1 MSEVSHMPSVQ
12 RYRLD
17 NVRARV
23 CLRLIVPWFV
33 CGICLLL
40 VWLSPP
46 PSTHIAMEDTA
57 WRSGFYPVEQAA
69 YRWTAGAATLR
80 LWPQT
85 VGAQQV
91 RLSLQ
96 SGRDEI
102 IPVQVQLGSHIVE
115 LAVDPHIKTYDLV
128 ANTPLSL
135 QPLDIKINSATFQP
149 PNDARELGVIVSG
162 ISVVPLAGGVGWR
175 LILSCLLLVQVA
187 VLFLAVPRRWSVW
200 LRTVVVVLGAPL
212 VVWLVWPNIYDVRGV
227 VIALQLLGL
236 TGLLAIVTQTSIA
249 MDGWSVTRQL
259 KERWRDF
266 VMEQPDITITPWNR
280 SALLTGCAIAGIVMA
295 TRVLMA
301 PSASHYWAGDDY
313 LVGVFAFNVL
323 RFDLPLY
330 YGHHTGTLASYLT
343 APFLALFGP
352 TPMVLAIVPVVLA
365 SLLALVLFGLGR
377 DLFGVWGGIAASLWL
392 IFPPAILVL
401 WTLRLQPGYLE
412 AITCAMLAL
421 WGTVRLLWGQH
432 TRRTQVWLMAGIGVA
447 ATLALWTS
455 FIVASFALTCVLA
468 SILAWRRLPALP
480 WPGYTLLIA
489 LPILGWLLPLV
500 IYVVRFPNYNPIWW
514 MLDVPRPDADP
525 SVGLSNV
532 VRYQIPLLLTNR
544 FAGFTLIDLLILGV
558 AALAFGYF
566 LLLIW
571 VRRHRAALL
580 VVTLTGAILAA
591 YVFSSFSYLQ
601 KDIRYI
607 LPLMAALPLAL
618 GGLLASVRRIR
629 HGRWIGIGLVVAVL
643 CANVSTWPRLF
654 SFQTAFAD
662 HAESQVAD
670 YLVQSGLRYI
680 HTSYWIA
687 MPVMFESGG
696 QVVASAMVGPA
707 RESYDPRNEVRV
719 LAAGGVDT
727 AFVFRRDGVA
737 TQPFERYLDEHEIGC
752 QRVAIEHFMVY
763 SRCAPLIDVAD
774 LGRVLPEAQE

>member
-1 MSEVSHMPSVQ
+1 MPSVQ

-17 NVRARV
+17 KVRARV
-23 CLRLIVPWFV
+23 CLRLIVPWIV

-46 PSTHIAMEDTA
+46 PSAHVAIDDIA
-57 WRSGFYPVEQAA
+57 WRSGFYPVEQEA
-69 YRWTAGAATLR
+69 YRWTDGAATLR

-85 VGAQQV
+85 IGTQEVT
-91 RLSLQ
+91 LTLQ
-96 SGRDEI
+96 SGRDESA
-102 IPVQVQLGSHIVE
+102 PVQVQFGSRTVALDVGSQTRVYHLV
-115 LAVDPHIKTYDLV
+115 VD
-128 ANTPLSL
+128 TPFSV
-135 QPLDIKINSATFQP
+135 QPLDITIISDTFRS
-149 PNDARELGVIVSG
+149 PNDARELGVLVSG
-162 ISVVPLAGGVGWR
+162 ASVAPLAGGVAWR

-187 VLFLAVPRRWSVW
+187 VLFLAVPRRWPGW
-200 LRTVVVVLGAPL
+200 LHTPLVSFGAPL
-212 VVWLVWPNIYDVRGV
+212 AVWLAWPNLYDVRGV

-236 TGLLAIVTQTSIA
+236 TGLLAIGTQTSKA
-249 MDGWSVTRQL
+249 MAGWPVTRQL
-259 KERWRDF
+259 KQRWQGL
-266 VMEQPDITITPWNR
+266 VVEQPDITIAPWSR
-280 SALLTGCAIAGIVMA
+280 SALLTGCAIAGMA
-295 TRVLMA
+295 MLTRVLMA
-301 PSASHYWAGDDY
+301 PSVSHYWAGDDY
-313 LVGVFAFNVL
+313 LVGVFAFNIL

-343 APFLALFGP
+343 APFLALLGP

-365 SLLALVLFGLGR
+365 SLLAFVLFGLGR
-377 DLFGVWGGIAASLWL
+377 DLFGVWGGIAASIWL

-412 AITCAMLAL
+412 AITCAVLAL
-421 WGTVRLLWGQH
+421 WGTIRLLWGQH
-432 TRRTQVWLMAGIGVA
+432 MRRTQVWLMAGIGVA

-489 LPILGWLLPLV
+489 IPILGWLLPLL

-525 SVGLSNV
+525 AVGLENV

-544 FAGFTLIDLLILGV
+544 FAAFTLIDLLILG
-558 AALAFGYF
+558 ATALAFGYLF
-566 LLLIW
+566 LLIW
-571 VRRHRAALL
+571 VRRHKAALL
-580 VVTLTGAILAA
+580 VVTLTSGILAA

-618 GGLLASVRRIR
+618 GGWLAGVRRIR
-629 HGRWIGIGLVVAVL
+629 HGRWIGIGLVVVMV

-654 SFQTAFAD
+654 SFQMAFAD
-662 HAESQVAD
+662 HAEAQVAD
-670 YLVQSGLRYI
+670 HLVQSGLRYI

-687 MPVMFESGG
+687 MPVMYESGG
-696 QVVASAMVGPA
+696 QVVASTLVGPA
-707 RESYDPRNEVRV
+707 RESYDPRNEARV
-719 LAAGGVDT
+719 LAAGGADT

-737 TQPFERYLDEHEIGC
+737 TQPFESYLDKHKIAC
-752 QRVAIEHFMVY
+752 QRVAIEHFVVY
-763 SRCAPLIDVAD
+763 SRCDPLIDVTD
-774 LGRVLPEAQE
+774 LARGLPEAQE

>member
-96 SGRDEI
+96 SGHDETL
-102 IPVQVQLGSHIVE
+102 PVQVQFGSRTVE
-115 LAVDPHIKTYDLV
+115 LDVGPQTRTYHLVVDTHF
-128 ANTPLSL
+128 SL

-175 LILSCLLLVQVA
+175 LILSCLLLVQVV

-212 VVWLVWPNIYDVRGV
+212 VMWLVWPNIYDVRSV

-236 TGLLAIVTQTSIA
+236 TGLLASVTQMSRVMNVWPA
-249 MDGWSVTRQL
+249 TRQL
-259 KERWRDF
+259 KQRWWDF
-266 VMEQPDITITPWNR
+266 VMEQRDITIAPWDR
-280 SALLTGCAIAGIVMA
+280 AALLTGCAIAGMA
-295 TRVLMA
+295 MLTRMVMA
-301 PSASHYWAGDDY
+301 PSASYYWAGDDY
-313 LVGVFAFNVL
+313 LVGVFAFNIL

-343 APFLALFGP
+343 APFLALLGP
-352 TPMVLAIVPVVLA
+352 TPVVLAIVPVVLT

-377 DLFGVWGGIAASLWL
+377 DLFGVWGGIAASIWL
-392 IFPPAILVL
+392 IFPPAIIVL

-421 WGTVRLLWGQH
+421 WGTVRVLWGQH
-432 TRRTQVWLMAGIGVA
+432 ITRTQVWLMVGIGVA

-468 SILAWRRLPALP
+468 ACLAWRRLPALP
-480 WPGYTLLIA
+480 WLGYTLLMA
-489 LPILGWLLPLV
+489 TPTLGWLLPLV

-514 MLDVPRPDADP
+514 MLDVPRPNADP
-525 SVGLSNV
+525 AVGLENV

-607 LPLMAALPLAL
+607 LPLMTALPLAF
-618 GGLLASVRRIR
+618 GCLLAGVRRIR
-629 HGRWIGIGLVVAVL
+629 HGRWIGIGLILVMVF
-643 CANVSTWPRLF
+643 ANVSTWPRLF
-654 SFQTAFAD
+654 SFQRAFAD

-696 QVVASAMVGPA
+696 QVVASVMVGPA
-707 RESYDPRNEVRV
+707 RESYDPRNEAQV
-719 LAAGGVDT
+719 LAAGGADT

-737 TQPFERYLDEHEIGC
+737 TQPFEDYLDKHKIGC
-752 QRVAIEHFMVY
+752 QRVAIEHFVVY
-763 SRCAPLIDVAD
+763 SRCDPLIDVAD
-774 LGRVLPEAQE
+774 LARVLPEAQE